1 MRPAELC
8 QYFDMQSVVNKTSQ
22 KGTAKCKIKKTTVHI
37 FQNISFQSHVKLKLL
52 MKSVI
57 DLFYS
62 SIGGNKLIGIEA
74 VKGISD
80 ALKK

>member
-1 MRPAELC
+1 
-8 QYFDMQSVVNKTSQ
+8 MQD
-22 KGTAKCKIKKTTVHI
+22 KKDNSTY

-52 MKSVI
+52 IKSVI

-80 ALKK
+80 ALNK